1 MRLTEAVATGEHARL
16 RHARSSRRR
25 LCGIFLCMASAVVIV
40 TNLLPFRLLDLGDP
54 DANGAVL
61 YLSFFLFYV
70 GWALF
75 EGRKTPVVYL
85 RQFGS
90 TSANRVISDAIGA
103 RLGSAYRVV
112 TLDDLEIQPT
122 YPPRIHVLFSVLAPL
137 VLAVCFV
144 GISTY
149 VYELRQRRQYTF
161 GAGLDQGLAPM
172 IIELCFGAC
181 GIMASV
187 HTWRVFRRSHLKVVD
202 IQGVHEVTKRVLKL
216 SNWLRGPR
224 LMDSAVTVV
233 RVADSE
239 WKSMVASLLEYT
251 GNVIVD
257 VSIPTPNVLW
267 ELEQL
272 SLLHFRQCVIIANR
286 ELLLGWLDATPP
298 ADEAPDL
305 YDRTRALLAD
315 REILLYDSE
324 NRAHARAWQENLH
337 RALDNVTA
345 PPRHA
350 AGLREVYFMPR
361 LTSALTTALFYGV
374 VVVAW
379 LMVFV
384 YVHPLFEPVQLLA
397 KSLAGTAPEP

>member
-25 LCGIFLCMASAVVIV
+25 LCGILLCMVSAVVIV
-40 TNLLPFRLLDLGDP
+40 TGLLPFRPWDLGDP
-54 DANGAVL
+54 DANGAAV
-61 YLSFFLFYV
+61 YLSFFLLYV

-75 EGRKTPVVYL
+75 EGRKTPVIYL
-85 RQFGS
+85 RRFGS
-90 TSANRVISDAIGA
+90 TSANRVITDAIGA

-149 VYELRQRRQYTF
+149 VYELRLRRQYSF
-161 GAGLDQGLAPM
+161 GARLDQGLAPM

-181 GIMASV
+181 GIMASI
-187 HTWRVFRRSHLKVVD
+187 HTWRVIRRSHLRVVD
-202 IQGVHEVTKRVLKL
+202 TQGVREVTKRVLKL

-224 LMDSAVTVV
+224 LMDSLVTVV

-251 GNVIVD
+251 QNVIVD
-257 VSIPTPNVLW
+257 VSVPTTNVLW

-272 SLLHFRQCVIIANR
+272 SLLRFRQCVIIANR
-286 ELLLGWLDATPP
+286 EQVLGWLDTTPP
-298 ADEAPDL
+298 ADEARDL

-324 NRAHARAWQENLH
+324 NPAHARAWQENLH

-350 AGLREVYFMPR
+350 AGLREAYLMPR
-361 LTSALTTALFYGV
+361 VTSVLTTALFYAL
-374 VVVAW
+374 VVAMW
-379 LMVFV
+379 LMVFI
-384 YVHPLFEPVQLLA
+384 YVHPLFEPIQLIA
-397 KSLAGTAPEP
+397 KSLAGTASER